1 MLLPLAGLLSCVPAC
16 HAAHV
21 TAQTVSYED
30 LPCILR
36 PVLPHPGCRWRSQI
50 KVAAGLAPL
59 TGVDR
64 VPSPSPH
71 TVFLLCENVRG
82 PSS

>member
-16 HAAHV
+16 HAAHI

-36 PVLPHPGCRWRSQI
+36 PVLPPPWLQVPDQGGGRAGSSNWRGQGTFS
-50 KVAAGLAPL
+50 VSSYSL
-59 TGVDR
+59 
-64 VPSPSPH
+64 PSM
-71 TVFLLCENVRG
+71 
-82 PSS
+82 